1 MAVQTMLDCSDRR
14 PIQKAATVSDVII
27 TCLSDDDSV
36 QQVFDKALSNQVLS
50 ANARFVACPV
60 FGAPDRA
67 TMRRATDVAYVKM
80 WFEDMMG
87 RVMID
92 LGDQPPQAATTLKVI
107 GNSFI
112 FNMVEAVAERDV
124 LAEKTG
130 PVSAALHQYLQLFLP
145 AIYTS
150 YSRRIMTGD
159 YWSRNLAMVLILLS
173 KNVESKERDYRY
185 DKMSFYPHKSR

>member
-1 MAVQTMLDCSDRR
+1 
-14 PIQKAATVSDVII
+14 
-27 TCLSDDDSV
+27 
-36 QQVFDKALSNQVLS
+36 
-50 ANARFVACPV
+50 
-60 FGAPDRA
+60 
-67 TMRRATDVAYVKM
+67 M